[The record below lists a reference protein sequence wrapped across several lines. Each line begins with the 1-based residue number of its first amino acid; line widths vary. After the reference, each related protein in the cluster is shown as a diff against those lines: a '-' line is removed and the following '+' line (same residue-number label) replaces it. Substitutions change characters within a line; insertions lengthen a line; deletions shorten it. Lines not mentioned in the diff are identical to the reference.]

1 MNRSRRLFV
10 ANTAGS
16 AVALALGGCGGSD
29 GYSMAPAPA
38 PGAAPAPAP
47 AQAPAQAPAPA
58 PAPTPAMQPTAGALS
73 CGATDISD
81 NHGHA
86 LVIPAA
92 DVDSMVSLTYGIRG
106 VATHEHVITLT
117 TAQLAQIKAKTAVTV
132 VSSSGS
138 DIYIGAHTHSVTV
151 NCA

>member
-29 GYSMAPAPA
+29 SDS
-38 PGAAPAPAP
+38 PAPAP
-47 AQAPAQAPAPA
+47 AT
-58 PAPTPAMQPTAGALS
+58 APTPAPPPPAGGLS
-73 CGATDISD
+73 CGATAISD

-86 LVIPAA
+86 LLIPAA
-92 DVDSMVSLTYGIRG
+92 DVDSMVSIMYSIAGGAGHNHT
-106 VATHEHVITLT
+106 VTLT
-117 TAQLAQIKAKTAVTV
+117 AAQLAQIKAKTAVTV
-132 VSSSGS
+132 QSTFGG
-138 DIYIGAHTHSVTV
+138 DIYFVNHNHSVTV